1 MKRLRYSIIVL
12 MLITVWSGC
21 GSNQTEEQKSS
32 VKLTA
37 QAFSDKI
44 EEVEYLQLV
53 DVRTPEEFEK
63 GHIEAAINIDWN
75 SADFAEQI
83 AMLDTGK
90 PVFVYCLSG
99 GRSGKAVEKLE
110 KAGFEQIYELPGG
123 MMEWRANNLPERTAN
138 EIEAG
143 MTMQQYQ
150 ALMKS
155 DKLVLVD
162 FYADWCAPCKKMEPF
177 LKRIA
182 TDMEDHLT
190 LVRIDADANPALCQ
204 ELGVEALPYLK
215 LYQGDKLAWEHLGF
229 IEEEELRAHITSH

>member
-1 MKRLRYSIIVL
+1 MVQLRYSIIIL
-12 MLITVWSGC
+12 LLITVWSGC
-21 GSNQTEEQKSS
+21 GNNQTKEQKSS
-32 VKLTA
+32 NKLMA
-37 QAFSDKI
+37 QAFADKI

-63 GHIEAAINIDWN
+63 GHIKDAINIDWN
-75 SADFAEQI
+75 GTDFAEQI
-83 AMLDTGK
+83 AMLDTEK

-99 GRSGKAVEKLE
+99 GRSSKAVEKLE
-110 KAGFEQIYELPGG
+110 EMGFEQIYELPGG
-123 MMEWRANNLPERTAN
+123 MMEWRANNLPESTAS
-138 EIEAG
+138 G
-143 MTMQQYQ
+143 METGMNMQQYQ
-150 ALMKS
+150 ALVKS

-177 LKRIA
+177 LNSIA

-215 LYQGDKLAWEHLGF
+215 LYQGDRLIWEHLGF
-229 IEEEELRAHITSH
+229 IEESELREQLK

>member
-1 MKRLRYSIIVL
+1 MVQLRYSIIIL
-12 MLITVWSGC
+12 LLITVWSGC
-21 GSNQTEEQKSS
+21 GNNQTKEQKSS
-32 VKLTA
+32 NKLTA
-37 QAFSDKI
+37 QAFADKI

-63 GHIEAAINIDWN
+63 GHIKDAINIDWN
-75 SADFAEQI
+75 GTDFTEQI
-83 AMLDTGK
+83 AMLDTEK

-99 GRSGKAVEKLE
+99 GRSSKAVEKLE
-110 KAGFEQIYELPGG
+110 EMGFEQIYELPGG
-123 MMEWRANNLPERTAN
+123 MMEWRANNLPESTAS
-138 EIEAG
+138 G
-143 MTMQQYQ
+143 METGMNMQQYQ
-150 ALMKS
+150 ALVKS

-177 LKRIA
+177 LNSIA

-215 LYQGDKLAWEHLGF
+215 LYQGDRLIWEHLGF
-229 IEEEELRAHITSH
+229 IEEQELRAQLK

>member
-1 MKRLRYSIIVL
+1 MKQLRCMI
-12 MLITVWSGC
+12 MLLLFTVWSGC

-32 VKLTA
+32 NKLTA
-37 QAFSDKI
+37 QAFADKI

-63 GHIEAAINIDWN
+63 GHIEGAINIDWN
-75 SADFAEQI
+75 NPDFAEQI

-123 MMEWRANNLPERTAN
+123 MMEWRASNFPESTTN
-138 EIEAG
+138 QIEAG
-143 MTMQQYQ
+143 MTIQQYQ
-150 ALMKS
+150 TLVKS

-177 LKRIA
+177 LNRIA
-182 TDMEDHLT
+182 TDMENRLT
-190 LVRIDADANPALCQ
+190 FVRIDADANPTLCQ

-215 LYQGDKLAWEHLGF
+215 LYQGNKLIWEHLGF
-229 IEEEELRAHITSH
+229 IEEQELRMHIANH